1 MFFMESLGWKV
12 PSLVNLEQRPAFHK
26 VFQLNGVP
34 ALLRKSVLYELV
46 NGQLL
51 DAKNH
56 WIVPGI
62 PCPCFGTNSEGFP
75 FRSLL
80 EDGADCLTPE
90 EMKTLTGNSMHW
102 AQIGAWFM
110 FSIAFS
116 GLRTE
121 GGGPH

>member
-1 MFFMESLGWKV
+1 MEGYIVSAKTRGLFMESLGWKV
-12 PSLVNLEQRPAFHK
+12 PSLIVNLEQRPAFHW

-56 WIVPGI
+56 WLVQGFSCPSFGI
-62 PCPCFGTNSEGFP
+62 NSEGFP
-75 FRSLL
+75 FPSLL

-90 EMKTLTGNSMHW
+90 EMKRLAGNSMHW
-102 AQIGAWFM
+102 AQIGA
-110 FSIAFS
+110 
-116 GLRTE
+116 
-121 GGGPH
+121 

>member
-1 MFFMESLGWKV
+1 M
-12 PSLVNLEQRPAFHK
+12 
-26 VFQLNGVP
+26 P

-56 WIVPGI
+56 WLVQGLS
-62 PCPCFGTNSEGFP
+62 CPCFGINSESFP
-75 FRSLL
+75 FPSLL
-80 EDGADCLTPE
+80 EDDGPDSLTQE
-90 EMKTLTGNSMHW
+90 QMKRLTGNSMHW
-102 AQIGAWFM
+102 AQIGAWLM

-121 GGGPH
+121 AACVLSDWCSAASVTRPA